1 MLTDRIPNRPARILP
16 AVGVERNEQVGPAVR
31 TDDGAR
37 TDRAEPA
44 WGRQHMGERM
54 DADNPA
60 VRNGAP
66 RNGRARDGSEGLTAE
81 PVVFVVDDDATVL
94 RSIERLLRCHGLTVR
109 PFASPVPFLRAI
121 DPATPGCVLL
131 DLSLPGSTGLDVQ
144 KQLLA
149 SGNLQPIVFLSGYG
163 TIRASVQAMKAG
175 AVDFIEK
182 PFEETTLITIV
193 ERAIER
199 DREQRARRIEGEAY
213 TARLELLTPR
223 ERQVLRHVIAGRL
236 NKQIAARLGTAEKT
250 IKVHRARVMYKM
262 SVRSVAELTRVADF
276 IGIQPEA

>member
-1 MLTDRIPNRPARILP
+1 MDTDNNGARNNT
-16 AVGVERNEQVGPAVR
+16 ARASRVRDGVEGAAAEQ
-31 TDDGAR
+31 
-37 TDRAEPA
+37 
-44 WGRQHMGERM
+44 
-54 DADNPA
+54 
-60 VRNGAP
+60 
-66 RNGRARDGSEGLTAE
+66 

-94 RSIERLLRCHGLTVR
+94 RSIERLLRVHGHAVR
-109 PFASPVPFLRAI
+109 PFASPIAFLRAI

-182 PFEETTLITIV
+182 PFEESTLIDTV

-199 DREQRARRIEGEAY
+199 DREQRARRMEGDAY

>member
-1 MLTDRIPNRPARILP
+1 
-16 AVGVERNEQVGPAVR
+16 
-31 TDDGAR
+31 
-37 TDRAEPA
+37 
-44 WGRQHMGERM
+44 M
-54 DADNPA
+54 DADNPGT
-60 VRNGAP
+60 RNNAP
-66 RNGRARDGSEGLTAE
+66 RSNRGRDGGEGLTVE
-81 PVVFVVDDDATVL
+81 QPVVFVVDDDATVL
-94 RSIERLLRCHGLTVR
+94 RSIERLLRCHGLSVR
-109 PFASPVPFLRAI
+109 PFASPTAFLRAI
-121 DPATPGCVLL
+121 EPATHGCVLL

-182 PFEETTLITIV
+182 PFEETTLIAVV